1 MRRIV
6 AFLCLVELT
15 SGILQ
20 GYYTP
25 ILTDIA
31 RHLGIH
37 DGDVNWFEAAQL
49 TVSALAVPV
58 LAKLGDLYGHR
69 RILLVSTVLTAA
81 ASWGV
86 ALAPDFWTFLA
97 AWSLQGFYVVWLP
110 LEIALVFSRVHGVP
124 DGAARTRRAAG
135 VLVGALEFGV
145 IAGALAAGALVEA
158 FAGQLQLV
166 LMIPA
171 VAVTGCWFA
180 IRFGVPESAGRAA
193 GRVDTGGFALL
204 AVGLLLITS
213 GLTFMRLGGPGAWWA
228 WALVAAGVL
237 VFIPFVRVQLGRED
251 PLVDIRMLRS
261 KSMWPVQLTAGLFGV
276 SVLGAQAPLSTFAR
290 TDPAL
295 HGYGLGLRAG
305 QVSIII
311 GVYVLA
317 LLVGALLYPVVT
329 RRLTPRWTLVGAAAL
344 VGTGYLLFLPLHG
357 SLAEALANMAVA
369 GVGSGALVAALPS
382 AAAAAAPL
390 DRTAMATGLTNTT
403 KTIGGAFASAVFGIA
418 LLSHVLGDAGAAAG
432 AGQTAA
438 PLGGYL
444 AVWAICG
451 VTGLA
456 AAAALVLV
464 PRLAFS
470 DPAPATTEFPAATPA
485 SAPAAEQT
493 APAAPAPN

>member
-1 MRRIV
+1 MRRVI

-31 RHLGIH
+31 RHLNIH
-37 DGDVNWFEAAQL
+37 DGDINWFEAAQL

-58 LAKLGDLYGHR
+58 LAKLGDMYGHR
-69 RILLVSTVLTAA
+69 RILLVSTALTAA

-86 ALAPDFWTFLA
+86 AFAPDFWTFLA

-110 LEIALVFSRVHGVP
+110 LEIALVFSRVHGQP

-135 VLVGALEFGV
+135 VLVGALELGV

-166 LMIPA
+166 LLVPA
-171 VAVTGCWFA
+171 VAVTACWFA
-180 IRFGVPESAGRAA
+180 IRFGVPESRERSG
-193 GRVDTGGFALL
+193 GRVDTGGFTLL

-213 GLTFMRLGGPGAWWA
+213 GLTFMRLNGPGAWLP
-228 WALVAAGVL
+228 WALVAAGIL
-237 VFIPFVRVQLGRED
+237 VFIPFTRFELGRED
-251 PLVDIRMLRS
+251 PLVDIRMLRG

-317 LLVGALLYPVVT
+317 LLAGALLYPLVT
-329 RRLTPRWTLVGAAAL
+329 RRLTPRRTLVGAASL
-344 VGTGYLLFLPLHG
+344 VGLGYLLFLPFHG
-357 SLAEALANMAVA
+357 SLAEALANMAIA

-390 DRTAMATGLTNTT
+390 NRTAMATGLTNTT

-418 LLSHVLGDAGAAAG
+418 LLSHVLGEAGAVAAES
-432 AGQTAA
+432 GQTAA
-438 PLGGYL
+438 PLAGYL
-444 AVWAICG
+444 TVWTICG

-456 AAAALVLV
+456 AAAVLVLV

-470 DPAPATTEFPAATPA
+470 DPAPDEAVVPLTSPTGLH
-485 SAPAAEQT
+485 
-493 APAAPAPN
+493 

>member
-1 MRRIV
+1 MRRVV
-6 AFLCLVELT
+6 AFLCLVEIT

-31 RHLGIH
+31 RHLNIR

-49 TVSALAVPV
+49 MVSALAVPV
-58 LAKLGDLYGHR
+58 LARLGDMYGHR
-69 RILLVSTVLTAA
+69 KILLVSTALTAA
-81 ASWGV
+81 ASWAV
-86 ALAPDFWTFLA
+86 AFAPDFWTFLA

-110 LEIALVFSRVHGVP
+110 LEIALIFSRVHQLP

-135 VLVGALEFGV
+135 LLVGALEFGV
-145 IAGALAAGALVEA
+145 IAGALAAGSLVEA

-171 VAVTGCWFA
+171 VAVSACWFA
-180 IRFGVPESAGRAA
+180 IRSGVPESTARSG
-193 GRVDTGGFALL
+193 GRVDTRGFTFL

-213 GLTFMRLGGPGAWWA
+213 GLTFMRLNGPAAWWP
-228 WALVAAGVL
+228 WALVTAGIL
-237 VFIPFVRVQLGRED
+237 VFVPFTRYQLGRED
-251 PLVDIRMLRS
+251 PLVDIRMLRG
-261 KSMWPVQLTAGLFGV
+261 KPMWPIQLTAALFGV

-305 QVSIII
+305 EVSIII

-317 LLVGALLYPVVT
+317 LLVGALLYPLVT
-329 RRLTPRWTLVGAAAL
+329 RSLTPRWTLVCAAAL
-344 VGTGYLLFLPLHG
+344 VGTGYLLFLPFHA
-357 SLAEALANMAVA
+357 SLAQTLANMAVA
-369 GVGSGALVAALPS
+369 GIGSGALVAALPS

-390 DRTAMATGLTNTT
+390 NRTAMATGLTNTT

-418 LLSHVLGDAGAAAG
+418 LLSHVLGEAGSVAAG
-432 AGQTAA
+432 STATAA
-438 PLGGYL
+438 PLAGYL
-444 AVWAICG
+444 TVWAICG

-456 AAAALVLV
+456 AAAALALV
-464 PRLAFS
+464 PKLAFS
-470 DPAPATTEFPAATPA
+470 DPASVAVPVPAGPH
-485 SAPAAEQT
+485 
-493 APAAPAPN
+493 

>member
-1 MRRIV
+1 MRRVV

-37 DGDVNWFEAAQL
+37 DADVNWFEAAQL
-49 TVSALAVPV
+49 MVSALAVPV
-58 LAKLGDLYGHR
+58 LAKLGDIYGHR
-69 RILLVSTVLTAA
+69 KILLASTLVTAA

-97 AWSLQGFYVVWLP
+97 AWSFQGFYVVWLP
-110 LEIALVFSRVHGVP
+110 LEIALIFSRVHQMP

-135 VLVGALEFGV
+135 VLVGALEAGV
-145 IAGALAAGALVEA
+145 IAGALAAGALVEM
-158 FAGQLQLV
+158 FPGQLQLV
-166 LMIPA
+166 LLVPA
-171 VAVTGCWFA
+171 VAVSACWFA
-180 IRFGVPESAGRAA
+180 IRFGVPESLERSG
-193 GRVDTGGFALL
+193 GRVDTRGFTLL

-213 GLTFMRLGGPGAWWA
+213 GLTFMRLNGAGAWWP
-228 WALVAAGVL
+228 WALVGAGIL
-237 VFIPFVRVQLGRED
+237 VFIPFARFELRVAD
-251 PLVDIRMLRS
+251 PLVDIRMLRG

-317 LLVGALLYPVVT
+317 LLVGALLYPLVT
-329 RRLTPRWTLVGAAAL
+329 GRLTPRWTLVGAAAL
-344 VGTGYLLFLPLHG
+344 VGLGYLLFLPFHD
-357 SLAEALANMAVA
+357 SLAEALANMAIA

-390 DRTAMATGLTNTT
+390 NRTAMAMGLTNTT
-403 KTIGGAFASAVFGIA
+403 KTIGGAFASAVFAIA
-418 LLSHVLGDAGAAAG
+418 LLSHVLADAGASVG
-432 AGQTAA
+432 DSGQTAA
-438 PLGGYL
+438 PLAGYL
-444 AVWAICG
+444 TVWTICG

-470 DPAPATTEFPAATPA
+470 DPAAVPRLPAG
-485 SAPAAEQT
+485 SH
-493 APAAPAPN
+493 

>member
-1 MRRIV
+1 MRRVV

-37 DGDVNWFEAAQL
+37 DADVNWFEAAQL
-49 TVSALAVPV
+49 MVSALAVPV
-58 LAKLGDLYGHR
+58 LAKLGDMYGHR
-69 RILLVSTVLTAA
+69 KILLVSTLVTAA

-97 AWSLQGFYVVWLP
+97 AWSFQGFYVVWLP
-110 LEIALVFSRVHGVP
+110 LEIALIFSRVHQLP

-135 VLVGALEFGV
+135 VLVGALEAGV
-145 IAGALAAGALVEA
+145 IAGALAAGALVEV
-158 FAGQLQLV
+158 FDGQLQLV
-166 LMIPA
+166 LLVPA
-171 VAVTGCWFA
+171 LAVSACWFA
-180 IRFGVPESAGRAA
+180 IRFGVPESRERSG
-193 GRVDTGGFALL
+193 GRVDTRGFTLL

-213 GLTFMRLGGPGAWWA
+213 GLTSMRLNGAGAWWP
-228 WALVAAGVL
+228 WALAAAGAL
-237 VFIPFVRVQLGRED
+237 VFIPFARLELRAAD
-251 PLVDIRMLRS
+251 PLVDIRTLRG

-305 QVSIII
+305 QVSVII
-311 GVYVLA
+311 GVYVLG
-317 LLVGALLYPVVT
+317 LLVGALLYPVIT
-329 RRLTPRWTLVGAAAL
+329 RRLTPRWTLVGAAGF
-344 VGTGYLLFLPLHG
+344 VGLGYLLFLPFHG
-357 SLAEALANMAVA
+357 SLAEALANMAIA

-390 DRTAMATGLTNTT
+390 NRTAMATGLTNTT

-418 LLSHVLGDAGAAAG
+418 LLSHVLADAVAGPGDSV
-432 AGQTAA
+432 QTAA
-438 PLGGYL
+438 PLVGYL
-444 AVWAICG
+444 TVWTICG

-470 DPAPATTEFPAATPA
+470 DPATAAGAPLPAG
-485 SAPAAEQT
+485 SR
-493 APAAPAPN
+493 

>member
-1 MRRIV
+1 MRRVV

-37 DGDVNWFEAAQL
+37 DADVNWFEAAQL
-49 TVSALAVPV
+49 MVSALAVPV
-58 LAKLGDLYGHR
+58 LAKLGDMYGHR
-69 RILLVSTVLTAA
+69 KILLASTLVTAA

-97 AWSLQGFYVVWLP
+97 AWSFQGFYVVWLP
-110 LEIALVFSRVHGVP
+110 LEIALIFSRVHQMP

-135 VLVGALEFGV
+135 VLVGALEAGV
-145 IAGALAAGALVEA
+145 IAGALVEM

-166 LMIPA
+166 LLVPA
-171 VAVTGCWFA
+171 VAVSACWFA
-180 IRFGVPESAGRAA
+180 IRFGVPESLERSG
-193 GRVDTGGFALL
+193 GRVDTRGFTLL

-213 GLTFMRLGGPGAWWA
+213 GLTFMRLNGAGAWWP
-228 WALVAAGVL
+228 WALVGAGIQ
-237 VFIPFVRVQLGRED
+237 VFIAFARFEMREAD
-251 PLVDIRMLRS
+251 PLVDIRMLRG

-317 LLVGALLYPVVT
+317 LLVGALLYPEVT

-344 VGTGYLLFLPLHG
+344 VGLGYLLFLPFHD
-357 SLAEALANMAVA
+357 SLAEALANMAIA

-390 DRTAMATGLTNTT
+390 NRTAMATGLTNTT

-418 LLSHVLGDAGAAAG
+418 LLSHVLADAGASVG
-432 AGQTAA
+432 DSGQTAA
-438 PLGGYL
+438 PLAGYL
-444 AVWAICG
+444 TVWTICG

-470 DPAPATTEFPAATPA
+470 DPAAAVPRLPAG
-485 SAPAAEQT
+485 SH
-493 APAAPAPN
+493 

>member
-1 MRRIV
+1 MRRVV

-37 DGDVNWFEAAQL
+37 DADVNWFEAAQL
-49 TVSALAVPV
+49 MVSALAVPV
-58 LAKLGDLYGHR
+58 LAKLGDMYGHR
-69 RILLVSTVLTAA
+69 RVLLVSTLVTAA

-97 AWSLQGFYVVWLP
+97 AWSFQGFYVVWLP
-110 LEIALVFSRVHGVP
+110 LEIALVFSRVHQLP

-135 VLVGALEFGV
+135 ILVGALEFGV
-145 IAGALAAGALVEA
+145 IAGALAAGVLVEV

-166 LMIPA
+166 LLVPA
-171 VAVTGCWFA
+171 LAVSACWFA
-180 IRFGVPESAGRAA
+180 IRFGVPESVERSG
-193 GRVDTGGFALL
+193 GRVDSGGFTLL

-213 GLTFMRLGGPGAWWA
+213 GLTFMRLNGAGAWWP
-228 WALVAAGVL
+228 WVLVAAGIL
-237 VFIPFVRVQLGRED
+237 VFVPFARFELRQAD
-251 PLVDIRMLRS
+251 PLVDIRMLRGT
-261 KSMWPVQLTAGLFGV
+261 SMWPVQLTAGLFGV

-329 RRLTPRWTLVGAAAL
+329 RRLTPRWTLVGAASL
-344 VGTGYLLFLPLHG
+344 VGLGYLLFLPFHS
-357 SLAEALANMAVA
+357 SLAEALANMAIA
-369 GVGSGALVAALPS
+369 GV
-382 AAAAAAPL
+382 APQPHR
-390 DRTAMATGLTNTT
+390 D
-403 KTIGGAFASAVFGIA
+403 
-418 LLSHVLGDAGAAAG
+418 GDGPD
-432 AGQTAA
+432 QHHQDHRR
-438 PLGGYL
+438 
-444 AVWAICG
+444 G
-451 VTGLA
+451 VRVRGVRHRPA
-456 AAAALVLV
+456 E
-464 PRLAFS
+464 PRHG
-470 DPAPATTEFPAATPA
+470 
-485 SAPAAEQT
+485 
-493 APAAPAPN
+493 

>member
-1 MRRIV
+1 MRRVV

-37 DGDVNWFEAAQL
+37 DADVNWFEAAQL

-58 LAKLGDLYGHR
+58 LAKLGDMYGHR
-69 RILLVSTVLTAA
+69 RVLLASTLVTAA

-97 AWSLQGFYVVWLP
+97 AWSFQGFYVVWLP
-110 LEIALVFSRVHGVP
+110 LEIALVFSRVHRLP

-135 VLVGALEFGV
+135 ILVGALEFGV
-145 IAGALAAGALVEA
+145 IAGALAAGALVEVL
-158 FAGQLQLV
+158 AGQLQLV
-166 LMIPA
+166 LLVPA
-171 VAVTGCWFA
+171 LAVSACWIA
-180 IRFGVPESAGRAA
+180 IRFGVPESVERSG
-193 GRVDTGGFALL
+193 GRVDTRGFTLL

-213 GLTFMRLGGPGAWWA
+213 GLTFMRLNGPGAWWP
-228 WALVAAGVL
+228 WVL
-237 VFIPFVRVQLGRED
+237 VTAGILAFVPFARFELRQAD
-251 PLVDIRMLRS
+251 PLVDIRMLRNP
-261 KSMWPVQLTAGLFGV
+261 SMWPVQLTAGLFGV

-317 LLVGALLYPVVT
+317 LLAGALLYPLVT
-329 RRLTPRWTLVGAAAL
+329 RRFTPRWTLVGAAAL
-344 VGTGYLLFLPLHG
+344 VGIGYLLFLPFHA
-357 SLAEALANMAVA
+357 SLAETLANMAIA

-390 DRTAMATGLTNTT
+390 NRTAMATGLTNTT
-403 KTIGGAFASAVFGIA
+403 KTLGGAFASAVFGIA
-418 LLSHVLGDAGAAAG
+418 LLSHALAEAGAG
-432 AGQTAA
+432 PGDGQTAA
-438 PLGGYL
+438 PLAGYL
-444 AVWAICG
+444 TVWTICG

-470 DPAPATTEFPAATPA
+470 DR
-485 SAPAAEQT
+485 APAAARPLPT
-493 APAAPAPN
+493 GSH

>member
-1 MRRIV
+1 M
-6 AFLCLVELT
+6 
-15 SGILQ
+15 
-20 GYYTP
+20 
-25 ILTDIA
+25 
-31 RHLGIH
+31 
-37 DGDVNWFEAAQL
+37 
-49 TVSALAVPV
+49 
-58 LAKLGDLYGHR
+58 
-69 RILLVSTVLTAA
+69 TAA

-97 AWSLQGFYVVWLP
+97 AWSFQGFYVVWLP
-110 LEIALVFSRVHGVP
+110 LEIALVFSRVHQLP

-135 VLVGALEFGV
+135 ILVGALEFGV
-145 IAGALAAGALVEA
+145 IAGALAAGALVEV

-166 LMIPA
+166 LLVPA
-171 VAVTGCWFA
+171 LAVSACWFA
-180 IRFGVPESAGRAA
+180 IRFGVPESVERSG
-193 GRVDTGGFALL
+193 GRVDSGGFTLL

-213 GLTFMRLGGPGAWWA
+213 RSDVHAAQRRRRVVAVGARGGRDPRVRSVRAVRAAPGRSARGHADAAERIDVAGPADRGAVWSLGP
-228 WALVAAGVL
+228 
-237 VFIPFVRVQLGRED
+237 
-251 PLVDIRMLRS
+251 
-261 KSMWPVQLTAGLFGV
+261 
-276 SVLGAQAPLSTFAR
+276 GAQAPLSTFAR

-329 RRLTPRWTLVGAAAL
+329 RRLTPRWTLVGAASL
-344 VGTGYLLFLPLHG
+344 VGLGYLLFLPFHG
-357 SLAEALANMAVA
+357 SLAETLANMAIA

-390 DRTAMATGLTNTT
+390 NRTAMATGLTNTT

-418 LLSHVLGDAGAAAG
+418 LLSHAVAEAGTVPGD
-432 AGQTAA
+432 GQTAA
-438 PLGGYL
+438 PLAGYL
-444 AVWAICG
+444 TVWTICG

-470 DPAPATTEFPAATPA
+470 DR
-485 SAPAAEQT
+485 APAAVEPLRT
-493 APAAPAPN
+493 GSH

>member
-1 MRRIV
+1 MRRVV

-37 DGDVNWFEAAQL
+37 DADVNWFEAAQL
-49 TVSALAVPV
+49 MVSALAVPV
-58 LAKLGDLYGHR
+58 LAKLGDMYGHK
-69 RILLVSTVLTAA
+69 RILLVSTLVTAA

-97 AWSLQGFYVVWLP
+97 AWSFQGFYVVWLP
-110 LEIALVFSRVHGVP
+110 LEIALIFSRVHQLP

-135 VLVGALEFGV
+135 VLVGALEAGV
-145 IAGALAAGALVEA
+145 IAGALAAGALVEV

-166 LMIPA
+166 LLVPA
-171 VAVTGCWFA
+171 VAVSACWFA
-180 IRFGVPESAGRAA
+180 VRFGVPESRERSG
-193 GRVDTGGFALL
+193 GRVDTRGFTLL
-204 AVGLLLITS
+204 ALGLLLITS
-213 GLTFMRLGGPGAWWA
+213 GLTFMRLNGAGAWWP
-228 WALVAAGVL
+228 WALVGAGIL
-237 VFIPFVRVQLGRED
+237 VFVPFARFELRQAD
-251 PLVDIRMLRS
+251 PLVDIRMLRG

-329 RRLTPRWTLVGAAAL
+329 RRLTPRWTLVGAATL
-344 VGTGYLLFLPLHG
+344 VGLGYLLFLPFHG
-357 SLAEALANMAVA
+357 SLD
-369 GVGSGALVAALPS
+369 P
-382 AAAAAAPL
+382 
-390 DRTAMATGLTNTT
+390 
-403 KTIGGAFASAVFGIA
+403 
-418 LLSHVLGDAGAAAG
+418 G
-432 AGQTAA
+432 AGQHGDRRRRLRGPRGGAAFGGRRGGAPEPDRDGHGSDQHHQDHRRSLRVRGVRHRPGQPRPGRGRGRRGGRRSDRGAARRLPHGMDHLRGHRTCRGCRAGDGAPSGLLRPGGRGRRTA
-438 PLGGYL
+438 
-444 AVWAICG
+444 
-451 VTGLA
+451 
-456 AAAALVLV
+456 
-464 PRLAFS
+464 
-470 DPAPATTEFPAATPA
+470 
-485 SAPAAEQT
+485 
-493 APAAPAPN
+493 